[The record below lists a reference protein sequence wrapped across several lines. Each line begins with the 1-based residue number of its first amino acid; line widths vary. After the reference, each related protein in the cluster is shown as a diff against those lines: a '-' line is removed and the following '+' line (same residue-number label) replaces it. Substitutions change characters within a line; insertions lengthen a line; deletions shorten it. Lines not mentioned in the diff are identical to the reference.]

1 MEHLLRKPDIFKF
14 DDAFRTRWLGF
25 DHSAFSPTSFADY
38 ATERGWD
45 KERLLDGD
53 LAGAHP
59 SQQAK
64 TREDIAL
71 SAAAMAQSW
80 LYFGF
85 LEGICEERVDTT
97 SFISATIEADGYR
110 TLHSNELF
118 DILKSSNAIAT
129 FLEHHDHAQA
139 KVAFD
144 LLAGDLVAANE
155 VCNRVLKFTFHPS
168 SEYPEWAPLL
178 ESILPSILLM
188 LEAIEGMAQRFYP
201 THPRLRLDRRHF
213 PPDAQCKRL
222 ERLTRLGWC
231 PFTLDRLNKT
241 TNNSVMSWIEVAQ
254 FKRETNRHTSCES
267 SQCRLYQIDPES
279 YQTKHVSPTCKC
291 SFQSPNLD
299 VLQFSLRMGKV
310 PAITVITEESQ
321 LRLDITT
328 FDVGKRGSYVAFSH
342 VWADGLGSV
351 SEVGLPECQ
360 IKRLATMASVIPGCK
375 RSCFWIDSL
384 CVPRRKD
391 LRQQAI
397 TLMAKSY
404 SSATAVVVLDREIQM
419 AGAASSEE
427 IFLSICGSGW
437 MGRLWTYQ
445 EAALARRLV
454 FKMKDGLYELIPSQ
468 LPPPT
473 LPLITIWTHLARQL
487 RTLTSESNSGVRTIS
502 SVQATLAWRQ
512 TSKPDD
518 ETLAIVGILGLD
530 ASILQQ
536 HESEARKATFWKL
549 LRSVPQGV
557 IHLPGRKL
565 SLKGFRWAPQTLMY
579 RPGHGS
585 NTMFHPGE
593 AICTDDGLIGDFEGL
608 FLKNTVKTRPDSRIY
623 LHQEGGSG
631 YEVIGVD
638 DSNLD
643 FAFDVIVLAGKGLQ
657 ELVGREGIGTAILLT
672 KPALR
677 ERVEYCGECTQ
688 RLLIRSAPD
697 TMRGVGKSFEV
708 TVQRRHLCLT

>member
-1 MEHLLRKPDIFKF
+1 MEHLLRKPNKFKF
-14 DDAFRTRWLGF
+14 GNAFRTRWLGF
-25 DHSAFSPTSFADY
+25 DNSAFSPTAFADY
-38 ATERGWD
+38 PTQRGWD
-45 KERLLDGD
+45 KERLLEGD

-64 TREDIAL
+64 TREDMAL
-71 SAAAMAQSW
+71 SAAAMVQSW

-85 LEGICEERVDTT
+85 LEGICEKPVDTT
-97 SFISATIEADGYR
+97 SFISTAIEADGYR

-118 DILKSSNAIAT
+118 NVLKSSNAIAT
-129 FLEHHDHAQA
+129 FLERHDHAQA

-144 LLAGDLVAANE
+144 LLATDLVAAND
-155 VCNRVLKFTFHPS
+155 VCIRLQKFTFHPS
-168 SEYPEWAPLL
+168 SEYPDWAPLL

-188 LEAIEGMAQRFYP
+188 LEAIEGAAKQFYP
-201 THPRLRLDRRHF
+201 THPRLRVDRGHF
-213 PPDAQCKRL
+213 PPDAQRKRL

-231 PFTLDRLNKT
+231 PFTLDRLSRT
-241 TNNSVMSWIEVAQ
+241 TNNSVMSWIDVAQ
-254 FKRETNRHTSCES
+254 FERETNRHTNCDS
-267 SQCRLYQIDPES
+267 SQCRLYQIDPVS

-299 VLQFSLRMGKV
+299 VLQYSLRRGKV
-310 PAITVITEESQ
+310 PAITIITEESK

-375 RSCFWIDSL
+375 HSCFWIDSL

-397 TLMAKSY
+397 TLMAKTY

-419 AGAASSEE
+419 AVAPSSEE

-473 LPLITIWTHLARQL
+473 LPLIAIWTHLAKQL
-487 RTLTSESNSGVRTIS
+487 KTLTSESNSGVRIIS

-518 ETLAIVGILGLD
+518 ETLAIAGILGLD
-530 ASILQQ
+530 ASILQL

-549 LRSVPQGV
+549 LGSIPKGV

-579 RPGHGS
+579 QPGHGS

-593 AICTDDGLIGDFEGL
+593 AICTDHGLIGDFEAL
-608 FLKNTVKTRPDSRIY
+608 VLKNTARTRPDSRMY
-623 LHQEGGSG
+623 LRDEGGSG
-631 YEVIGVD
+631 YEAVGVD
-638 DSNLD
+638 DNNLD
-643 FAFDVIVLAGKGLQ
+643 VTFDAILLAGKGFQ
-657 ELVGREGIGTAILLT
+657 ELVERECIGTAIFLI
-672 KPALR
+672 KPGL
-677 ERVEYCGECTQ
+677 EDEVEYFGECTQ
-688 RLLIRSAPD
+688 RLLIRKTPITRRNVDESI
-697 TMRGVGKSFEV
+697 EV
-708 TVQRRHLCLT
+708 TVQRLHLCLT